1 MEVSYLAS
9 NTAPAV
15 PYTTYPE
22 LLRKWASKT
31 PYKAAFIFVDKDLR
45 RTVLS
50 YRDLYENSTKFAKS
64 LVRHGVKQGDII
76 GLSGRNVPEWLIAN
90 FGIQMA
96 GGCPLYFSFHKK
108 DGNDIVTLFQGVGKV
123 KLVIFDPG
131 AEKQNC
137 AIVSRI
143 VEKMSTDVKLN
154 SSSTNKLEH
163 VIAFYKNAHPLFNQS
178 ISDFYAIDV
187 DIELPRLDPED
198 LGAILLTSGS
208 MGISK
213 AVPHSHH
220 AILTICH
227 HFFKSLSPQSEDE
240 SENDIDRKFSWG
252 AGYPLLDPEIF
263 GGGTRVVAT
272 DALTSSSLFAL
283 TEVVAEIIKREKVTH
298 AVLIQPVVDILMKE
312 KLAIKL
318 KKIVILG
325 TVGFRSV
332 LDCVGKICDELVNM
346 YGMTEFGAIAAGS
359 YRVDDVKTYKHK
371 VLSVKPLPGVELKVT
386 DDNGH
391 LVPVGDRGLIQVRSQ
406 KRFTG
411 YLNHENRWIDQLVR
425 TGWLNSLDGGY
436 ITTDGSIIIEG
447 RINGVMEV
455 YGSKAYPFEVENAL
469 KGMKAISN
477 AVVIPIREKET
488 KFCVPC
494 AAVVYHPGSEDTT
507 QNIQEYFREEF
518 AFTKENPIMA
528 SLYVPQ
534 VVVKFK
540 TFPQTSSGK
549 PDRHGIA
556 AEIKRQ
562 IDPKKYECI
571 E

>member
-1 MEVSYLAS
+1 MEASYLAS
-9 NTAPAV
+9 STAPAV

-31 PYKAAFIFVDKDLR
+31 TNKAAFIFVDKDLK

-50 YRDLYENSTKFAKS
+50 YSDLYENSTKFAKG
-64 LVRHGVKQGDII
+64 LVHYGVKQGDII

-123 KLVIFDPG
+123 KLLIFDPG
-131 AEKQNC
+131 VEEQNC

-143 VEKMSTDVKLN
+143 VEKMSADGELN
-154 SSSTNKLEH
+154 SSSSNKLER
-163 VIAFYKNAHPLFNQS
+163 IISFYKNAHPSFNQS

-187 DIELPRLDPED
+187 DVELPRLDPED
-198 LGAILLTSGS
+198 LAAIFLTSGS
-208 MGISK
+208 MGIPK

-227 HFFKSLSPQSEDE
+227 HFHKSLSLQSEDGILY
-240 SENDIDRKFSWG
+240 NDRKFSWG

-298 AVLIQPVVDILMKE
+298 AVLIQPVIDILMKE
-312 KLAIKL
+312 KIAIKL
-318 KKIVILG
+318 KKIIILG

-391 LVPVGDRGLIQVRSQ
+391 MVPVGDRGLIQVRSQ

-411 YLNHENRWIDQLVR
+411 YLNHKNKWIDQLVR

-455 YGSKAYPFEVENAL
+455 YGSKAYPFQVENAL

-518 AFTKENPIMA
+518 AFTKENPIIA

>member
-1 MEVSYLAS
+1 MEASYLAS

-31 PYKAAFIFVDKDLR
+31 TNKAGFIFVDKDLK

-50 YRDLYENSTKFAKS
+50 YSDLYENSTKFAKG
-64 LVRHGVKQGDII
+64 LVHHGVKQGDII

-123 KLVIFDPG
+123 KLLIFDPG
-131 AEKQNC
+131 VEEQNC
-137 AIVSRI
+137 AILSRI
-143 VEKMSTDVKLN
+143 VEKMSTNVKLN
-154 SSSTNKLEH
+154 SSSTNKLER
-163 VIAFYKNAHPLFNQS
+163 VIAFYKNAHPSFNQS

-240 SENDIDRKFSWG
+240 SENDILYNDRKFSWS
-252 AGYPLLDPEIF
+252 AGYPLWEIF

-272 DALTSSSLFAL
+272 DAFTSSSLFSL
-283 TEVVAEIIKREKVTH
+283 TEAVAEIIKREKVTQ

-312 KLAIKL
+312 KIAIKL

-325 TVGFRSV
+325 TVGF
-332 LDCVGKICDELVNM
+332 
-346 YGMTEFGAIAAGS
+346 
-359 YRVDDVKTYKHK
+359 
-371 VLSVKPLPGVELKVT
+371 
-386 DDNGH
+386 
-391 LVPVGDRGLIQVRSQ
+391 
-406 KRFTG
+406 
-411 YLNHENRWIDQLVR
+411 
-425 TGWLNSLDGGY
+425 
-436 ITTDGSIIIEG
+436 
-447 RINGVMEV
+447 
-455 YGSKAYPFEVENAL
+455 
-469 KGMKAISN
+469 
-477 AVVIPIREKET
+477 
-488 KFCVPC
+488 
-494 AAVVYHPGSEDTT
+494 
-507 QNIQEYFREEF
+507 
-518 AFTKENPIMA
+518 
-528 SLYVPQ
+528 
-534 VVVKFK
+534 
-540 TFPQTSSGK
+540 
-549 PDRHGIA
+549 
-556 AEIKRQ
+556 
-562 IDPKKYECI
+562 
-571 E
+571 